1 MKGHQSIN
9 YVETFYIRQLIDS
22 HNNSFMPLV
31 RASLHCFFYLKQGE
45 ANITID
51 DKTYIIKSKEVLIV
65 PQGNIF
71 SVKTYKDC
79 QGYMGGFHSNFLI
92 SNLENE
98 NILNRFEFLKTS
110 SNPKTSFDEIPSNY
124 IETIFDRIFFEFT
137 SKTID
142 KEIIK
147 SYLFCLLNE
156 INKIQTKLPINKPSR
171 QEEVCNKF
179 KELISLNLRES
190 LSLVDYASKLNLS
203 VNHLNKIIKQI
214 TGKSS
219 SKLIEEAIVTEAK
232 IMLYQTN
239 LSITEIAQDLKIY
252 DNSYFSRLF
261 KKSEGITPS
270 EFRKRN

>member
-45 ANITID
+45 ANIAIG
-51 DKTYIIKSKEVLIV
+51 DKTYIIKPREVLIV
-65 PQGNIF
+65 PQGQVF

-79 QGYMGGFHSNFLI
+79 QGYMGGFHNNFLI
-92 SNLENE
+92 SNSEND
-98 NILNRFEFLKTS
+98 NNLNRFEFLKEL
-110 SNPKTSFDEIPSNY
+110 SNPKTSFEEIPSNY

-156 INKIQTKLPINKPSR
+156 INKVQAKLPINKPSR

-179 KELISLNLRES
+179 KELITLNLRENLS
-190 LSLVDYASKLNLS
+190 LSDYASKLNLT
-203 VNHLNKIIKQI
+203 VNHLNKTIKQI
-214 TGKSS
+214 TGKNS
-219 SKLIEEAIVTEAK
+219 SKLIDEAIVTEAK
-232 IMLYQTN
+232 IMLYQSN

>member
-9 YVETFYIRQLIDS
+9 YVETFYIRQLVDV

-45 ANITID
+45 ANITIG
-51 DKTYIIKSKEVLIV
+51 DKTYLIKKEEVLVV
-65 PQGNIF
+65 PQGQIF
-71 SVKTYKDC
+71 SVKTYEHCK
-79 QGYMGGFHSNFLI
+79 GYMGGFHNSFLI
-92 SNLENE
+92 SNTENE
-98 NILNRFEFLKTS
+98 NMLNSFEFLKS
-110 SNPKTSFDEIPSNY
+110 LSNPKTSFDEIPSSY
-124 IETIFDRIFFEFT
+124 IENIFDRIFFEFT

-147 SYLFCLLNE
+147 SYIFCLLNE
-156 INKIQTKLPINKPSR
+156 INKVQAKLPVNKPSR
-171 QEEVCNKF
+171 QEEICNKF
-179 KELISLNLRES
+179 KKLIALNLRENLS
-190 LSLVDYASKLNLS
+190 LSDYASKLNLT
-203 VNHLNKIIKQI
+203 VNHLNKTIKQI

-239 LSITEIAQDLKIY
+239 LSVTEIAHNLKIY

-261 KKSEGITPS
+261 KKNEGITPTQ
-270 EFRKRN
+270 FRKRN